1 MIKTLSDVHRWI
13 FSERLL
19 ISAGELEIGK
29 LVQIRLCPRQS
40 SAVSPSYGSR
50 KSLET
55 FANIVIIFWAGGKK
69 SLRLAKL
76 QKHNQSFD
84 LMSALL
90 GNQTQNMKYWIQ
102 ITNTNT
108 RHKYKTSK
116 PRSCVSCFEWSD
128 PHCSAG
134 TLVAYQFKS
143 LCSSTKLFVSSTNW
157 SISMSLSPK
166 VACFSCCPHKT

>member
-1 MIKTLSDVHRWI
+1 MGWWKINKLASILHHSIRIQSLDALVFSPGAFVSLYFDPLSHLGGGAPPEPRPSQECLWQCTEREPSVH
-13 FSERLL
+13 
-19 ISAGELEIGK
+19 GMCK
-29 LVQIRLCPRQS
+29 P
-40 SAVSPSYGSR
+40 
-50 KSLET
+50 
-55 FANIVIIFWAGGKK
+55 
-69 SLRLAKL
+69 
-76 QKHNQSFD
+76 
-84 LMSALL
+84 
-90 GNQTQNMKYWIQ
+90 
-102 ITNTNT
+102 TNTNT

-166 VACFSCCPHKT
+166 VPSFSFCPQKQRDSQIN